1 MQPNSQHAAAF
12 QLFRSALAAATA
24 SQRYVKGVVFK
35 AEWVSRILWM
45 SNYYSVK
52 DEVARE

>member
-35 AEWVSRILWM
+35 AE
-45 SNYYSVK
+45 
-52 DEVARE
+52 